1 MFTSSIA
8 FTTAP
13 VSQLV
18 RFNNIKFQST
28 DTTSH
33 VLDNAKFLRIDF
45 TRCDFIGVKLLY
57 APTVY
62 LQSLTLNICNI
73 RRWSGIFFDSRL
85 VNFGVKFDH
94 CLVEA
99 GDKFINVNYPDGMTV
114 SNCTIEGMTGYA
126 IRYTDSHAFNI
137 TNNFFEVNSLDIDG
151 SNSTTSQGITI
162 SGNNFTHFPTNVYSV
177 KWGANISGSV
187 AQGNWSNGSLHSFLS
202 KPELI
207 IKDYADISVSNFTG
221 SPVFQGSLT
230 ATTDVGSSGGQGRFG
245 GWYKG
250 DTYTGPAAELGYT
263 GGAAYFE
270 GYDRGTTSF
279 IPTILQGSTLLV
291 SPKATT
297 TASSGFSLTPATITN
312 ASGQFNSWAIADT
325 YNQSGSASSADI
337 FINRTNTAL
346 GSGVHNFIQ
355 GISDGVDV
363 FHVDRG
369 GNIFANIING
379 VGSGLTSVPNS
390 ALVQMPANTIKGNN
404 TGSTAN
410 AADLTAAQ
418 IKTLLGYYTSGSSP
432 TFGTVTA
439 TSIVGAL
446 TGNSS
451 TATSLQTARTIW
463 GQSFNGSSNISGAL
477 SGVTGL
483 TINGGAYSTTLTDVT
498 AGGYTRQIFADGGVN
513 KYLIGYNQTGSD
525 TKFGFFDYASGT
537 WSMTLYGGKVLINST
552 TPTTGNEQLQIN
564 GTASVSNLPNATGDF
579 VTATSTGVLN
589 RRTYAQAL
597 SDIGAQAAVTLTT
610 IGTTAAATLIG
621 GTLNIPQY
629 ATSNLL
635 TSFYTDVA
643 STTSAADAYS
653 YTLAA
658 NSLTTNGQ
666 YLDCVYTAS
675 QTGGAVNT
683 IIITFGGQTVY
694 NNSANNLLTGTDPIG
709 FKILRSGT
717 TTARCQIYYL
727 TTSGSVAY
735 STQDLTGVDFT
746 TTNIIKASIS
756 SATAGTLTMKSG
768 TITIYK

>member
-1 MFTSSIA
+1 LGSNAYTSYPVLPLTAGSGYPLSNSLYSTSAEPLVSNNSGSDMAFYNTAGTTRTGYISFTAGGSIKIQGENA
-8 FTTAP
+8 TGIQFNGVP
-13 VSQLV
+13 VS
-18 RFNNIKFQST
+18 T
-28 DTTSH
+28 D
-33 VLDNAKFLRIDF
+33 
-45 TRCDFIGVKLLY
+45 G
-57 APTVY
+57 
-62 LQSLTLNICNI
+62 
-73 RRWSGIFFDSRL
+73 
-85 VNFGVKFDH
+85 
-94 CLVEA
+94 
-99 GDKFINVNYPDGMTV
+99 NVQ
-114 SNCTIEGMTGYA
+114 I
-126 IRYTDSHAFNI
+126 
-137 TNNFFEVNSLDIDG
+137 
-151 SNSTTSQGITI
+151 
-162 SGNNFTHFPTNVYSV
+162 
-177 KWGANISGSV
+177 
-187 AQGNWSNGSLHSFLS
+187 
-202 KPELI
+202 
-207 IKDYADISVSNFTG
+207 
-221 SPVFQGSLT
+221 
-230 ATTDVGSSGGQGRFG
+230 GSSTPTAG
-245 GWYKG
+245 
-250 DTYTGPAAELGYT
+250 AEKLQVT
-263 GGAAYFE
+263 GAA
-270 GYDRGTTSF
+270 S
-279 IPTILQGSTLLV
+279 ISSTLLLGGALTL
-291 SPKATT
+291 STT
-297 TASSGFSLTPATITN
+297 PTTSAGTYDFLTRNTSTGVVEKVA
-312 ASGQFNSWAIADT
+312 
-325 YNQSGSASSADI
+325 SASI
-337 FINRTNTAL
+337 
-346 GSGVHNFIQ
+346 
-355 GISDGVDV
+355 
-363 FHVDRG
+363 
-369 GNIFANIING
+369 
-379 VGSGLTSVPNS
+379 GSGLTNVPNS